1 MSAHAPQ
8 LDRRSRSAIRRSAL
22 APSLVILAALA
33 ALIAGLS
40 APAFA
45 AALAAPGAAA
55 APVAP
60 AHPATAPSPAPAG
73 TAHPR
78 PAVASGTVTAV
89 NAKASSL
96 TITPRHGAAV
106 TLQTNAQT
114 SLTLDGLA
122 VGLGTIP
129 VGSSALALYNPAS
142 RLAAS
147 VQALAPLPLAVVE
160 GTVTA
165 VASASLTVTPQRGAA
180 VTVTTDGSTRV
191 LLNGSPAS
199 LAALATG
206 DRAAAL
212 FNSSTHVAVDVQ
224 AQTQRSVLL
233 AVQGQVTAV
242 AASSITI
249 APAHGSAVT
258 VTADA
263 STQVTLDGAASTLAE
278 ILIGDGA
285 RAVFDSAT
293 KVATVVAAQSP
304 HDKLATVQGQVTAV
318 GASSISIEP
327 ANPANP
333 PNPPDTA
340 PVVLTIT
347 SSTVVLLDGV
357 PAKLTALAAGDMAG
371 ALYDTVKLTAL
382 AIDAQSPRHTLA
394 IVSGQVTAASATSI
408 TVTAAQGAAVALTAG
423 PSTQVLVDGAPA
435 TFAAIAVGDSAH
447 ALYDSTTKIALAVE
461 AEAPHHALA
470 LVDGQVT
477 AVAASSITIA
487 PRQGSPVTLA
497 VNAATQ
503 ISLNGRSSTLAA
515 IAKGDIA
522 QALYDSG
529 TLVAVGIEAE
539 LPARA
544 H

>member
-1 MSAHAPQ
+1 MTAHALQ
-8 LDRRSRSAIRRSAL
+8 HDRRFSSAIRRNAL
-22 APSLVILAALA
+22 APTLVILATLA
-33 ALIAGLS
+33 ALIAGL
-40 APAFA
+40 AVPAFA
-45 AALAAPGAAA
+45 APAAPTAQTA
-55 APVAP
+55 APA
-60 AHPATAPSPAPAG
+60 PAPAG

-78 PAVASGTVTAV
+78 PAVATGTVTAV
-89 NAKASSL
+89 NAAASSL
-96 TITPRHGAAV
+96 TITPRRGAAV
-106 TLQTNAQT
+106 TLKTNAQT
-114 SLTLDGLA
+114 SVTLDGLA
-122 VGLGTIP
+122 VGLGSIP
-129 VGSSALALYNPAS
+129 VGSSALALYNPATHV
-142 RLAAS
+142 AAS

-165 VASASLTVTPQRGAA
+165 VASASLTITPQRGAA
-180 VTVTTDGSTRV
+180 VTVTTNGSTRV

-199 LAALATG
+199 LTALATG

-233 AVQGQVTAV
+233 AVQGQVTAIT
-242 AASSITI
+242 ASSITI

-258 VTADA
+258 VTAGA
-263 STQVTLDGAASTLAE
+263 STQVTLDGTASTLAD
-278 ILIGDGA
+278 ILIGDSA
-285 RAVFDSAT
+285 RAVYDSAT

-304 HDKLATVQGQVTAV
+304 HDRLATVQGQVTAV
-318 GASSISIEP
+318 GAASISIEP
-327 ANPANP
+327 ASGS
-333 PNPPDTA
+333 
-340 PVVLTIT
+340 PVVLAVT
-347 SSTVVLLDGV
+347 SSTIILLDGV
-357 PAKLTALAAGDMAG
+357 PAKLTAVAVGDMAG
-371 ALYDTVKLTAL
+371 ALYDAVKLTAL

-394 IVSGQVTAASATSI
+394 LVSGQVTVASAASI
-408 TVTAAQGAAVALTAG
+408 TITPAQGAPVALTAG
-423 PSTQVLVDGAPA
+423 PSTQVFVDGAPA

-447 ALYDSTTKIALAVE
+447 ALYDTSTGIALAVE
-461 AEAPHHALA
+461 AESPHHALA

-477 AVAASSITIA
+477 AVGASSITIA

-503 ISLNGRSSTLAA
+503 IQLNGRSSKLTA
-515 IAKGDIA
+515 IATGDIA